1 MFWIKKRYT
10 IDGKK
15 INYVID
21 TDELDP
27 FNDSIQLYAKVDNG
41 NCLVTD
47 DGFTSYNF
55 QCLGQTLNTDFDD
68 EIVVKGKWSDL
79 DQLVQ
84 EEVKL
89 IKQAYNRLSLTGE
102 HDEERKT

>member
-1 MFWIKKRYT
+1 MYWIEKRYT
-10 IDGKK
+10 INSKK
-15 INYVID
+15 FNCVID

-27 FNDSIQLYAKVDNG
+27 FNDGIQLYVKVDND

-55 QCLGQTLNTDFDD
+55 QCFGRNLETEFSGDI
-68 EIVVKGKWSDL
+68 IVQGKWSDL

-89 IKQAYNRLSLTGE
+89 IKQTYDELRLIGE
-102 HDEERKT
+102 HDEKRKK

>member
-1 MFWIKKRYT
+1 MYWIKKRYT
-10 IDGKK
+10 INSKK
-15 INYVID
+15 FNCVID

-27 FNDSIQLYAKVDNG
+27 FNDGLQIYAKVDND

-55 QCLGQTLNTDFDD
+55 QCLGQTLNTDFDGD
-68 EIVVKGKWSDL
+68 IVVKGQWSDL
-79 DQLVQ
+79 DHLVQ

-89 IKQAYNRLSLTGE
+89 IKQAYDRLRLTGE
-102 HDEERKT
+102 CDEKRKM

>member
-1 MFWIKKRYT
+1 MYWIKRRYT

-15 INYVID
+15 FNCVID

-27 FNDSIQLYAKVDNG
+27 FNDGLQIYAKVDND

-55 QCLGQTLNTDFDD
+55 QCLGQTLNTDFDGD
-68 EIVVKGKWSDL
+68 IVVKGQWSDL
-79 DQLVQ
+79 DHLVQ
-84 EEVKL
+84 KELKL
-89 IKQAYNRLSLTGE
+89 IKQAYNRLRLTGE
-102 HDEERKT
+102 HDEKRKM

>member
-1 MFWIKKRYT
+1 MYWIKRRYT

-15 INYVID
+15 FNYVID

-27 FNDSIQLYAKVDNG
+27 FNDGLQLYAKVDNG

-55 QCLGQTLNTDFDD
+55 QCLGQTLNTDSNDD
-68 EIVVKGKWSDL
+68 IVVKGKWSDL
-79 DQLVQ
+79 DHLVK

-89 IKQAYNRLSLTGE
+89 IKQAYDRLRLTGE
-102 HDEERKT
+102 HDEKRKM